1 MERRILKANS
11 GLISSRERR
20 ILILLAE
27 GYSNGEIAKCLAIS
41 LKGLREHLERL
52 RHKFKTTSASTLIPF
67 ALNTGL
73 ISCYEVLESRF
84 AKAKRSKPPVPLHTS

>member
-1 MERRILKANS
+1 MERRKPKANS

-27 GYSNGEIAKCLAIS
+27 GYPNGEIARRLAIP
-41 LKGLREHLERL
+41 LKGVREHLERL
-52 RHKFKTTSASTLIPF
+52 RHKSKTTSVTTLISF